1 MPPLSGA
8 ALWVRL
14 VTIAALWGATY
25 PLIRYLS
32 AFLSPF
38 AMAGLRGVL
47 AAIVVFIFLWMRGGL
62 GGVTRQVAVAS
73 LMLGTFAGVLPN
85 TLIPM
90 ALQRM
95 EAAPASLVQAAGPLI
110 ITLLAGLL
118 LPGEKPT
125 RRMLVGVGVGFFG
138 MALVVGSGGLGGGTA
153 VGSALILAATC
164 SYAIS
169 TIWIRMAPRGPAAAL
184 ALGQQAV
191 SGVVSG
197 GLALAV
203 DGPAVLVQP
212 TEVWVL
218 GIFLAIFATAIPLT
232 LFLGLATRAR
242 AADSAM
248 VGYIQ
253 PVFATV
259 IAATW
264 LGEVPSWQVLAGGV
278 VVLAGVAIVT
288 TARGPGPA
296 SR

>member
-1 MPPLSGA
+1 VPPLSGA

-14 VTIAALWGATY
+14 ITIAALWGATY
-25 PLIRYLS
+25 PLIRYL
-32 AFLSPF
+32 AGYLPPF
-38 AMAGLRGVL
+38 AMAGMRGVL
-47 AAIVVFIFLWMRGGL
+47 AAVVVFIFLWMRGAL
-62 GGVTRQVAVAS
+62 GGINRKVVYAALV
-73 LMLGTFAGVLPN
+73 LGILSGALPN
-85 TLIPM
+85 TLIPL

-125 RRMLVGVGVGFFG
+125 PRMLVGVVIGFLG
-138 MALVVGSGGLGGGTA
+138 IALVVGSGGLGTGTT
-153 VGSALILAATC
+153 VGALLILAATC

-169 TIWIRMAPRGPAAAL
+169 TIWLRKAPRGPATAL

-191 SGVVSG
+191 SGVVTGS
-197 GLALAV
+197 LALAV

-212 TEVWVL
+212 TEVWLL

-242 AADSAM
+242 AADAAM

-253 PVFATV
+253 PVFATL
-259 IAATW
+259 IAAAW
-264 LGEVPSWQVLAGGV
+264 LGEVPSWQMLAGGL
-278 VVLAGVAIVT
+278 VVLGGVAIVT
-288 TARGPGPA
+288 TTRGPA
-296 SR
+296 RSSQ

>member
-85 TLIPM
+85 TLIPL

-125 RRMLVGVGVGFFG
+125 PRMLAGIAVGFLG
-138 MALVVGSGGLGGGTA
+138 ILLVIGPGGPGAGTA
-153 VGSALILAATC
+153 LAVALLLAATL
-164 SYAIS
+164 SYAVS
-169 TIWIRMAPRGPAAAL
+169 TIWVRRAPRGPAAAL

-191 SGVVSG
+191 SGIAAG
-197 GLALAV
+197 GLAMMV
-203 DGPAVLVQP
+203 DGPAALVQP
-212 TEVWVL
+212 GHIWVL
-218 GIFLAIFATAIPLT
+218 AIVLAIFATAIPLT

-242 AADSAM
+242 AADAAM
-248 VGYIQ
+248 VGYLQ
-253 PVFATV
+253 PVFATL
-259 IAATW
+259 IAAAW
-264 LGEVPSWQVLAGGV
+264 LGEVPSWQVVAGGV

-288 TARGPGPA
+288 TR
-296 SR
+296 R